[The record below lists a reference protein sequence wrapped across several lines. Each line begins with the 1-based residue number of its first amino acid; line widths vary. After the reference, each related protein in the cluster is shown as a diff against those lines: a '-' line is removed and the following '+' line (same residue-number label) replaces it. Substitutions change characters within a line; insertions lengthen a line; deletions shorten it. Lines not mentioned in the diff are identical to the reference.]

1 MDRKFSEVFSKYT
14 FPLLRLVLSEYRKV
28 QNEVNQSLFE

>member
-1 MDRKFSEVFSKYT
+1 MDRKFSDVFAKYT

-28 QNEVNQSLFE
+28 QNEATQTLFE